1 MNKKIL
7 IIGLGLIGGSYAKGL
22 MKKNYEVYGVAR
34 RREVIEYAKQNN
46 FIIDGTIDLN
56 KEYISDFDRIIFGLY
71 PKALIEFVDKY
82 KNDFKPETIITDVT
96 GVKGAIVDI
105 VQNELDGKAE
115 FIPAHPMAGKE
126 KLGIENADYKIFK
139 NANYIITPT
148 DKNTEKGI
156 EFAKQ
161 IATDLEFR
169 KISILSVDEHDEMIA
184 YLSQLTHC
192 IAVALMTGKN
202 STHLVD
208 YTGDSFRDLTRIA
221 NIDENMWSE
230 LFLLN
235 KDKLIKEMEIFEN
248 EFDKLKNAIKNED
261 VDTMKQMMRLS
272 SERRK
277 HFDIKS

>member
-34 RREVIEYAKQNN
+34 RREVIDYAKQNN

-82 KNDFKPETIITDVT
+82 KNDFKPGTIITDVT

-105 VQNELDGKAE
+105 IQNELDGKAE

-126 KLGIENADYKIFK
+126 KLGIENADDKIFK

-161 IATDLEFR
+161 IAIDLEFR

-192 IAVALMTGKN
+192 IAVTLMTGKN

-277 HFDIKS
+277 HFDKKS

>member
-34 RREVIEYAKQNN
+34 RNEVIEYAKQNN
-46 FIIDGTIDLN
+46 FIIDGTVDLN
-56 KEYISDFDRIIFGLY
+56 KEYISGFDRIIFGLY
-71 PKALIEFVDKY
+71 PKALIEFVNKY
-82 KNDFKPETIITDVT
+82 KNDFKPGTIITDVT

-105 VQNELDGKAE
+105 IQKELDGNAE

-126 KLGIENADYKIFK
+126 KLGLENADDKIFK

-192 IAVALMTGKN
+192 IAVTLMTGKN

-277 HFDIKS
+277 HFDKKS

>member
-22 MKKNYEVYGVAR
+22 MRKNYEVYGVAR
-34 RREVIEYAKQNN
+34 RREVIEYAKHNN

-82 KNDFKPETIITDVT
+82 KNDFNPGTIITDVT

-126 KLGIENADYKIFK
+126 KLGIENADDKIFK

-192 IAVALMTGKN
+192 IAVTLMTGKN

-277 HFDIKS
+277 HFDKKS

>member
-82 KNDFKPETIITDVT
+82 KNDFKPGTIITDVT

-105 VQNELDGKAE
+105 IQNELDGNAE

-126 KLGIENADYKIFK
+126 KLGIENADDKIFK

-161 IATDLEFR
+161 IAIDLEFR

-192 IAVALMTGKN
+192 IAVTLMTGKN

-277 HFDIKS
+277 HFDKKS

>member
-82 KNDFKPETIITDVT
+82 KNDFKPGTIITDVT

-105 VQNELDGKAE
+105 IQKELDGKAE

-126 KLGIENADYKIFK
+126 KLGIENADDKIFK

-148 DKNTEKGI
+148 DKNTERGI

-161 IATDLEFR
+161 IAIDLEFR

-192 IAVALMTGKN
+192 IAVTLMTGKN

-277 HFDIKS
+277 HFDKKS

>member
-71 PKALIEFVDKY
+71 PKALIEFVNKY
-82 KNDFKPETIITDVT
+82 KNDFKPGTIITDVT

-105 VQNELDGKAE
+105 IQKELDGKAE

-126 KLGIENADYKIFK
+126 KLGIENADDKIFK

-148 DKNTEKGI
+148 DKNTEIGI

-192 IAVALMTGKN
+192 IAVTLMTGKN

-248 EFDKLKNAIKNED
+248 EFGKLKNAIKNED

-277 HFDIKS
+277 HFDKKS